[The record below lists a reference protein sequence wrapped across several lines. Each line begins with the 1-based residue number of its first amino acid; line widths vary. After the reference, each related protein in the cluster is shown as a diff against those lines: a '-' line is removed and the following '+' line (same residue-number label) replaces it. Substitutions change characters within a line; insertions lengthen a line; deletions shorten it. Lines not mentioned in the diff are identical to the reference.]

1 MVFSMVV
8 LALVV
13 GSAIAVGY
21 VGDLGALPRLLVS
34 TLAFFLAFFGFYH
47 GVRHRKTLHIDISGS
62 GQIRIAEV
70 LPMTSC
76 ASADRPHFR
85 ADATVVGVIANSTI
99 WPNLLMLRLRSDEGC
114 VAVLPILQDSVSQEA
129 FRALSVACRWIA
141 ARSGRR
147 EKGIFETH
155 SK

>member
-1 MVFSMVV
+1 MVFSMSV
-8 LALVV
+8 LASTV
-13 GSAIAVGY
+13 GGAIAVGY
-21 VGDLGALPRLLVS
+21 ASNLDALPRLLIS
-34 TLAFFLAFFGFYH
+34 TLAFFPAFFGFYH

-70 LPMTSC
+70 VLKTSC
-76 ASADRPHFR
+76 ASEDRPHFR
-85 ADATVVGVIANSTI
+85 TDGTVVGVMGNSTI
-99 WPNLLMLRLRSDEGC
+99 WPNLLMLRLRMDDGRV
-114 VAVLPILQDSVSQEA
+114 VALPILQDSVSQED

-147 EKGIFETH
+147 EKKIFETH